1 MKNTAIQEGRRE
13 LRDIRRERIEEKKV
27 GEKKSDWG
35 RGRRKGVGRKE
46 GRKGGSKEFKKGKRN
61 RKCIKRNERIRVK
74 KEGERR
80 RGRGT

>member
-1 MKNTAIQEGRRE
+1 MKNTAIQEGRRG
-13 LRDIRRERIEEKKV
+13 LRDIRRERIKGKKV

-46 GRKGGSKEFKKGKRN
+46 GRKEFKKGKRN

>member
-13 LRDIRRERIEEKKV
+13 LRDIRRERIEGKKV

-46 GRKGGSKEFKKGKRN
+46 GRKGGKNLRKEKGIGNVSKGMKG
-61 RKCIKRNERIRVK
+61 
-74 KEGERR
+74 
-80 RGRGT
+80 